1 MEKDIG
7 EEIIEKLQD
16 ILRKTEERNKNQ
28 TTRAEMRK
36 EYSKD
41 QDVANQISQTL
52 EEMITKLKFMIEE
65 TEYQIKAIK
74 EKQW

>member
-1 MEKDIG
+1 MREA
-7 EEIIEKLQD
+7 
-16 ILRKTEERNKNQ
+16 NSKN
-28 TTRAEMRK
+28 
-36 EYSKD
+36 

>member
-7 EEIIEKLQD
+7 EEIIEKLQE
-16 ILRKTEERNKNQ
+16 ILRKTQERNKNQ

-41 QDVANQISQTL
+41 RDVANQISQTL

>member
-7 EEIIEKLQD
+7 EEIIEKLRD

-28 TTRAEMRK
+28 TTRAEMQK
-36 EYSKD
+36 EYPKD

-52 EEMITKLKFMIEE
+52 EETITKLKFMIE
-65 TEYQIKAIK
+65 
-74 EKQW
+74 

>member
-7 EEIIEKLQD
+7 EEIIGKLQD
-16 ILRKTEERNKNQ
+16 ILRKAQERNKSP

-36 EYSKD
+36 VYSKY

-65 TEYQIKAIK
+65 TEYQISSIK